1 MMIIDNKNV
10 FSGSEIM
17 EYSNVGQHWA
27 LLLKPLV
34 GEHSPAPSTSH
45 EPFVQN

>member
-17 EYSNVGQHWA
+17 EYSNAGQHWA
-27 LLLKPLV
+27 LFLKPLV
-34 GEHSPAPSTSH
+34 GDHSPTASTSH
-45 EPFVQN
+45 EPCVQN